1 MEVGLEP
8 ERPGRPEGSVWQL
21 VRQGEPL
28 GAVVVESAD
37 FPWLHGRFAP
47 EAGFERVRS
56 WFEAVQTLMAEETDD
71 NLSDHLSSNL
81 SDERFGERFDEAY
94 APIAEELTLLT
105 PAGLP
110 TSGFLLHID
119 GAEAW
124 FRWSE

>member
-1 MEVGLEP
+1 MELEL
-8 ERPGRPEGSVWQL
+8 ELEQAGRPEGSVWQL

-56 WFEAVQTLMAEETDD
+56 WFEAVQTLMAEETDED
-71 NLSDHLSSNL
+71 LSGDLSDDL
-81 SDERFGERFDEAY
+81 FGEAY

-110 TSGFLLHID
+110 TSDFLLHID
-119 GAEAW
+119 GTEAW